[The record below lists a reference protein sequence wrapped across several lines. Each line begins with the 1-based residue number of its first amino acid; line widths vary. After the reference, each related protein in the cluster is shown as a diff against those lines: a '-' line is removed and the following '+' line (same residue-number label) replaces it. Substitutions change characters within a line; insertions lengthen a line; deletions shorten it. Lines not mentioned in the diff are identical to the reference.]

1 MHSLFE
7 YGDILNSPYE
17 AFLFDTAIHSFPVR
31 QHWHY
36 YMEIL
41 FMLEGTALVRCGDEE
56 YTLNPGD
63 MISLPPKELHAI
75 YSDVT
80 SAERLRY
87 YVVKF
92 DLNRFH
98 ENTGLTQL
106 KSVIQQGLTD
116 KNASVYF
123 TAAQTQK
130 YSMEQCIATCC
141 HEYGQKGYGYY
152 TAIHAAL
159 TCVLLAM
166 VRIWRSSG
174 FLPSRTAPQPAYN
187 SIDTITEYIDTHSN
201 QPLRVDDLALRC
213 NMSYSFFAKKFRQ
226 LYGRSCKEYIEYIRV
241 TKVEDLLLFTDCD
254 LTYISQETGFS
265 DCSHM
270 IKTFRKYKNI
280 TPKQFRIQNTKALH
294 E

>member
-17 AFLFDTAIHSFPVR
+17 AFLFDTAVYPFPVR

-41 FMLEGTALVRCGDEE
+41 FLLDGSSLLVRCGDEE
-56 YTLNPGD
+56 YTLHQGD

-75 YSDVT
+75 YSASD
-80 SAERLRY
+80 ERLRY
-87 YVVKF
+87 YVLKF

-106 KSVIQQGLTD
+106 KSVIQQGLLD
-116 KNASVYF
+116 KNTSVHF
-123 TAAQTQK
+123 TSAQMKK
-130 YSMEQCIATCC
+130 YSMEQYIQACC
-141 HEYGQKGYGYY
+141 QEFEQKGYGYY

-159 TCVLLAM
+159 THVLLTM
-166 VRIWRSSG
+166 VRIWRSGG
-174 FLPSRTAPQPAYN
+174 FVPSRTTTQPAYH

-254 LTYISQETGFS
+254 LAYISQETGFS

-294 E
+294 D